1 MPQSK
6 RFRLRMG
13 EVKKRYFESLKKL
26 RVVALA
32 AAEATSDSE
41 SERR

>member
-1 MPQSK
+1 MRVAK

-13 EVKKRYFESLKKL
+13 EVKKRYFEALEKL

-32 AAEATSDSE
+32 AAEATE
-41 SERR
+41 EAEGG